1 MAIDKLDTTNIL
13 STMDVM
19 KKNSPAQLQRHAEQA
34 AAMLKHLAN
43 PVRLMILCQLIGAE
57 RSVGALQEAAG
68 ISQSALSQHL
78 AKMREAGILGAER
91 RGQMVF
97 YRIADMRAHALL
109 STLYLIY
116 CRD

>member
-1 MAIDKLDTTNIL
+1 
-13 STMDVM
+13 MDVI
-19 KKNSPAQLQRHAEQA
+19 KKNSPVQLQQHAEQA
-34 AAMLKHLAN
+34 AAMLKQLAN

-57 RSVGALQEAAG
+57 RSVGELQETAN

-78 AKMREAGILGAER
+78 AKMREAGLVDAEK

-116 CRD
+116 CKTE